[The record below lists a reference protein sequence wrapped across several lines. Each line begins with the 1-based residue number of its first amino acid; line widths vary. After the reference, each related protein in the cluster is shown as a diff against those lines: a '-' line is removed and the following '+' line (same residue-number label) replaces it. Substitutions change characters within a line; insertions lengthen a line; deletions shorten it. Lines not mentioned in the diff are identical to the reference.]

1 MGQPP
6 RRSARERSTN
16 SGTFQQG
23 PNVPEG
29 SRPICFG
36 VSTFDYDGLYVL
48 FAKRLSVDTTSM

>member
-6 RRSARERSTN
+6 RRSARARSTN
-16 SGTFQQG
+16 SETFQQG

-48 FAKRLSVDTTSM
+48 FAKRLWVGTTNM